1 MSVLAVVKLLIAVA
15 KTTVEI
21 LLTAGGKLRP
31 KPRVRAGYV
40 SIFERRYAGLRQPLW
55 AVGDLPEAVGDLH
68 ICHHHD
74 ARGRC
79 LERPRTASPPKNTHF
94 PPQ

>member
-1 MSVLAVVKLLIAVA
+1 MSVLAVVKLLMAVA
-15 KTTVEI
+15 KTTVVK

-40 SIFERRYAGLRQPLW
+40 IIFEPL
-55 AVGDLPEAVGDLH
+55 EKAVGDLH

-74 ARGRC
+74 ARGRS
-79 LERPRTASPPKNTHF
+79 LERPRTARPPKNTHF
-94 PPQ
+94 PPQQGQ